1 MCYLSTTA
9 RGSTMT
15 TVRAL
20 TAAECKS
27 IDRPGF
33 YRVADTLY
41 LCVKPSGAKSWVQRI
56 VIEGKRRNIGL
67 GSFKLQSISK
77 AKTKALKNQI
87 AVADGENP
95 LIDKQRSD
103 IPTFESAARDT
114 HKGLLPTFKSDV
126 TAKNWIRQL
135 ELHAFPKIG
144 KMPVDKVTGP
154 DVLSIVKKL
163 YASNPATGKKIRQ
176 RIKATLSYCQAHNY
190 VDHNVAG
197 EAIDG
202 ALPKNG
208 NNTEHR
214 RAIDYREMPDAMKLI
229 RDKVT
234 SLPVRLCM
242 QFIALTATRSN
253 EARSARWSEIDFD
266 SSTWIIPA
274 DRMKGKK
281 EHRVPLSKSAMD
293 VLEQAMPLRNPSDLI
308 FPSVQSTHKPIGGR
322 TLTYALEAIGLIDKT
337 CIHGFRTTFR
347 TWASE
352 NTDIPREVL
361 EMALAHTVGNA
372 VEQAY
377 SRSDLLNKRIELMQQ
392 WADFIE

>member
-1 MCYLSTTA
+1 
-9 RGSTMT
+9 MT

-20 TAAECKS
+20 TAAECRK
-27 IDRPGF
+27 IDKPGF

-41 LCVKPSGAKSWVQRI
+41 LFVKKQTLRKSWVQRI
-56 VIEGKRRNIGL
+56 VIDGKRRNIGL
-67 GSFKLQSISK
+67 GSFDLVSISK
-77 AKTKALKNQI
+77 AKDKALKNRI

-95 LIDKQRSD
+95 MIDKQRSNV
-103 IPTFESAARDT
+103 PTFEIAARDMFT
-114 HKGLLPTFKSDV
+114 GLTFKND
-126 TAKNWIRQL
+126 KNRRAWIRQL
-135 ELHAFPKIG
+135 EIHVFPKIG
-144 KMPVDKVTGP
+144 KMTVDKITGP
-154 DVLSIVKKL
+154 DVLSIVKNLWKTK
-163 YASNPATGKKIRQ
+163 PATGKTIRQ
-176 RIKATLSYCQAHNY
+176 QVRQVLSYCQAHNY
-190 VDHNVAG
+190 VAHNVAG

-208 NNTEHR
+208 IGTKNH
-214 RAIDYREMPDAMKLI
+214 RAIDYRDMPDAMKLI

-308 FPSVQSTHKPIGGR
+308 FPSAKQPHKPIVGSSISR
-322 TLTYALEAIGLIDKT
+322 TLQTIGLADKT
-337 CIHGFRTTFR
+337 TIHGFRSTFR
-347 TWASE
+347 T
-352 NTDIPREVL
+352 
-361 EMALAHTVGNA
+361 
-372 VEQAY
+372 
-377 SRSDLLNKRIELMQQ
+377 
-392 WADFIE
+392 